1 MFYKKMGLV
10 SLLIVIIS
18 ILASS
23 YLLLSQANVIKN
35 NISVIANTKQEIS
48 KLSKEL
54 TYLSGFEQKSEDMKT
69 ILNEYSL
76 AFPHTAEESSIVILL
91 NKIAEK
97 NALKFNDIR
106 FNEKINKDKLTKIPI
121 TINLTG
127 DYFDIIKYIVEIKKL
142 DRVFSISS
150 IVIAREYDGSQNVIA
165 DITLNIYNISN

>member
-1 MFYKKMGLV
+1 
-10 SLLIVIIS
+10 
-18 ILASS
+18 
-23 YLLLSQANVIKN
+23 
-35 NISVIANTKQEIS
+35 
-48 KLSKEL
+48 
-54 TYLSGFEQKSEDMKT
+54 LSGFEQKSEDMKT